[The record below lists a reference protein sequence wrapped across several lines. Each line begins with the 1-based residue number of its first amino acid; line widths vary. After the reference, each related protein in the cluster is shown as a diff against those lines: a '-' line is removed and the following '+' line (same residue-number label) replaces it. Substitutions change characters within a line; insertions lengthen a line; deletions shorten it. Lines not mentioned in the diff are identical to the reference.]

1 MLNYQELPL
10 DYLTNSIYFSTEDSF
25 SYEKYKNEKVKKE
38 RIVSSIL
45 KNKYIGEY
53 YLNEYGKP
61 LSKKMFFNISHSEGY
76 IALVIDQV
84 PVGIDIEK
92 IRPAEEGLKEY
103 ISNAEEKEYIHN
115 DETFFEVW
123 TNKEALVKAHGNG
136 INQKIDSIPALPIN
150 SIKNYENKT
159 YFNKTVRYQDLIITV
174 SREGS
179 NDFDIDIIKEVI
191 WYGKNIPFK

>member
-1 MLNYQELPL
+1 MELKIYLLNYQNISL
-10 DYLTNSIYFSTEDSF
+10 DYLTNSIYFPVEEKLSI
-25 SYEKYKNEKVKKE
+25 EKYRNENVKKE
-38 RIVSSIL
+38 KIVSLIL

-92 IRPAEEGLKEY
+92 IRPAEEDLKEY
-103 ISNAEEKEYIHN
+103 ISSNEEKDYIHN

-136 INQKIDSIPALPIN
+136 INQKINSIPALPIN
-150 SIKNYENKT
+150 SIKNYDNKT

-191 WYGKNIPFK
+191 